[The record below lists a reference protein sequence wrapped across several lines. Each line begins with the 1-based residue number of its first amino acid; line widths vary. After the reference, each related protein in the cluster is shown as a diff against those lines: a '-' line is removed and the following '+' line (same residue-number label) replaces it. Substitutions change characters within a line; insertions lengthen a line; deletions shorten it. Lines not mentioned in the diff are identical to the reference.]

1 MIIVDSNFESFF
13 LDRLLKKEKVM
24 EKFIRNNVIV
34 VVKEVIFW
42 CLE

>member
-42 CLE
+42 RLE